1 MEHKVLLIKQ
11 PEAALSGDYFRNP
24 ELRNSLEA
32 ESPNAALLLLFRNSK
47 IYILLYRTSE
57 SPVERLVPDNSSI
70 PVLPR
75 DMRETPI

>member
-1 MEHKVLLIKQ
+1 MAHKVLLIKQ
-11 PEAALSGDYFRNP
+11 PESALSGDYFRNL

-57 SPVERLVPDNSSI
+57 SPAERLVPDNSSV

-75 DMRETPI
+75 DMRETPT